1 VTGSLFALGQGASYR
16 WAKDIRNRDQISK
29 PKKLGAS
36 TLSALLL
43 SLERLQ
49 DIDFEGKG
57 ILWTTHAA

>member
-1 VTGSLFALGQGASYR
+1 
-16 WAKDIRNRDQISK
+16 
-29 PKKLGAS
+29 LGAS